1 MVDLATLLAFWKK
14 KEAQSVSTPERIIP
28 LPNLPAVNVEA
39 PRITSEEEVNRA
51 REALKVLRL
60 ERQILGS
67 ALTTIYESHSKGIIS
82 QPERDR
88 LLEKYRVDVDRLEK
102 AIEENQ
108 RIVDLFDLESA
119 REQLT
124 SDFRAKLAEIDEK
137 IRILKSGGAL
147 PHNTSSRKS
156 DSSTSGQEGGM
167 SEKRTE
173 PSLLPKE
180 KKVNEDDAQINEAEQ
195 RIKQIREEILKA
207 MDRLEQIEA
216 EG

>member
-1 MVDLATLLAFWKK
+1 LVDLATLIAFWKK

-28 LPNLPAVNVEA
+28 LPKLPAVSET
-39 PRITSEEEVNRA
+39 PRIASEEDANRA

-67 ALTTIYESHSKGIIS
+67 ALTTIYESHGKGVIS

-88 LLEKYRVDVDRLEK
+88 LIEKYRVDVDRLEK

-124 SDFRAKLAEIDEK
+124 NDFRARLAEIDEK
-137 IRILKSGGAL
+137 IKTLKSGGAL
-147 PHNTSSRKS
+147 AHSTSSRKS
-156 DSSTSGQEGGM
+156 DSSTSGQEVGM

-180 KKVNEDDAQINEAEQ
+180 KTAKEDDAQINEAEQ